1 MMAVSPWK
9 WHLTS
14 SHDSLIK
21 ASYIGKNDVSVV
33 GKYNFP
39 LNVFLLASYY
49 YGDKLV
55 QFVILQIYYLVLE
68 VKSLKIK
75 VSTGL
80 HSLWM
85 MQGGTLFL
93 GYPASGGHLFLGQWL
108 LPLFQNR
115 QHSFFK
121 LLLLLLSLIFAFVIT
136 FSSFTATLLFLF
148 DMYLYDYIGLDRKI

>member
-21 ASYIGKNDVSVV
+21 ASYTGKNDVSVV

-55 QFVILQIYYLVLE
+55 QFVILQIYCLVLE

-80 HSLWM
+80 HSLRM
-85 MQGGTLFL
+85 VQGETLLL
-93 GYPASGGHLFLGQWL
+93 GYPASRGHLFIDQWL
-108 LPLFQNR
+108 LPLFQNQ

-121 LLLLLLSLIFAFVIT
+121 LLLLLLSLTFAFVIT

-148 DMYLYDYIGLDRKI
+148 DKYLYDYIGLDRKI